1 MNRKSKLDTL
11 PTAEI
16 IKIANENGIPVP
28 AFNIPYLPM
37 MKPVVSAI
45 IDTNTFALI
54 EVARLEWEKFGSI
67 SLEAVMEEYQKW
79 QNPEFMRIHLDHVPV
94 IDEDDK
100 LVDYLTIIEKAIDA
114 GYQSVMV
121 DGSRMS
127 LDENI
132 KATEAVVKLAHQ
144 AGIACE
150 AELGAVFG
158 HEEGPLPPYE
168 ELFESGQGFTKLDE
182 AGQFVKATNCDW
194 LSVAVGNIHGNI
206 SKLKKDQ
213 EKVQAKLDLGHI
225 EKLSQIT
232 GIPLVLHGGSGVQQ
246 EYVLEA
252 ARKGMTKINIGTD
265 IRQPYEARINSEVN
279 PKAAQDAVY
288 KKTRWVIEDYLYV
301 SGSNDILAGKLK

>member
-1 MNRKSKLDTL
+1 MNGKRKFEFL
-11 PTAEI
+11 PTADI
-16 IKIANENGIPVP
+16 IKLANEKGIPVP

-37 MKPVVSAI
+37 MEPVVKAI
-45 IDTNTFALI
+45 VDSNTFALI

-79 QNPEFMRIHLDHVPV
+79 HNPGFMRIHLDHVPV

-121 DGSRMS
+121 DGSRIGF
-127 LDENI
+127 DENV
-132 KATEAVVKLAHQ
+132 KATEAVVKLAHR

-158 HEEGPLPPYE
+158 HEEGPLPPYD
-168 ELFESGQGFTKLDE
+168 ELFESGQGFTKVDE
-182 AGQFVKATNCDW
+182 AGKFVKATNCDW

-206 SKLKKDQ
+206 SKLKKNQ
-213 EKVQAKLDLGHI
+213 EKVQAKLDLDHI
-225 EKLSQIT
+225 EKLSLIT

-265 IRQPYEARINSEVN
+265 IRQPYEASLKSKGN
-279 PKAAQDAVY
+279 PMTAQDAVY
-288 KKTRWVIEDYLYV
+288 EKTRWVIEEYLLI
-301 SGSNDILAGKLK
+301 SGSNDMLAGKFK